1 MTGLTALDRRHG
13 RAPKNFV
20 EHLQALAQTRP
31 DEVWLTAAGESN
43 GEPVER
49 ALTYAALDR
58 RTRALAAR
66 LQQHWPPG
74 ERALIMLD
82 NDEHYAVSL
91 LACFY
96 AGLIAVPVFPPESL
110 RPQHL
115 ARLLGI
121 AADCQAACVL
131 TSSVFLSLM
140 DSAKERFLQ
149 IEAIAVDT
157 VESSLAESWR
167 AFAPADSDVA
177 FLQYTSGSTSA
188 PKGVMVTHGNLMAN
202 ECAIRERMEIGA
214 QDKFVSWAPLYHDMG
229 LIGGLLQPLYSGVP
243 LVLASPRYFL
253 ERPVR
258 WLQLISRHRAT
269 VSGGP
274 DFSYRLCT
282 ERVTDA
288 QMAGLD
294 LACWRLAYTG
304 AEPVRADTELAFCK
318 RFAQVG
324 LSAQAVYA
332 CYGLAEATLFITG
345 GRCGDGMVA
354 NGFGPAQLA
363 QGLAHCTSSI
373 DGVHAQL
380 VACGTAVPGH
390 AIAIVE
396 PVSHANLDPGQVG
409 EIWAEGPS
417 ICAGYWGKPEETA
430 ATFVERDGHR
440 WLRTGDLGFL
450 HQDQLYVTG
459 RIKDLIIVRGHNV
472 YPQDIER
479 AIETEVEAVRKGRV
493 AAFAV
498 SGPEGESI
506 GVAAEVSRSLQK
518 LVPPQTLAE
527 ALSAAVSDVAGQGLS
542 VVVLLNP
549 GALPK
554 TSSGKLQRKACKAGW
569 QERTLDAYAIWEHG
583 KVLQGRE
590 SARQKPEALS
600 STEQALADLWKEV
613 LPWPAEQAMA
623 RDTHFFTSG
632 GNSLLA
638 VQAALRVSER
648 WGIEFSLR
656 DLFDHPRL
664 DDCAATVQA
673 RQPLTAGSALQFSP
687 TPLSAE
693 RRAQPL
699 ALSAAQSRQWFLWQL
714 APRSS
719 AYHVAAAV
727 KLQGTHLP
735 EETLQTAADSLSARH
750 ASLRTVF
757 CPGADGLPYQC
768 IQQSLPIELQVA
780 DLRGIPTGEQSLQTG
795 ERTLQW
801 KTEPFDLEQGPLWRL
816 AMIRLADTSQIVVLV
831 LHHIVSDAASMQQL
845 LDELANHCVTKLT
858 GSALPPVEED
868 ELQCVDY
875 AVSHR
880 MWLDQ
885 GEGGRQLAWWR
896 DQLGDVHPMLA
907 LQTDRPRQ
915 PQGPYRAARHRFALP
930 AGLLAALR
938 RRGETHGAS
947 LFTVLLA
954 GLQALAH
961 RYSGLED
968 IRIGVPVA
976 GRNRRGAQG
985 LVGLLVNT
993 LVLRNGVQ
1001 SDLALDRLLAKAR
1014 DVTLRAQE
1022 HQDLPFDQLV
1032 EALKPERNAGQNPL
1046 FQWLFNH
1053 VFEDY
1058 RGMERLPGATVQEHP
1073 LPEGEAQFEWVLEAR
1088 ERHDG
1093 EVSLAIIYAAELF
1106 EAQTMERMAG
1116 HYIALLQALAD
1127 HPDQLVGEVP
1137 LLGQAEQGQLAAW
1150 GDNRQGHGAPVPVH
1164 ELFERQALAQPQAP
1178 ALVFGEEHLSYG

>member
-13 RAPKNFV
+13 PAPENFV

-31 DEVWLTAAGESN
+31 DEVWLIAAGESN

-49 ALTYAALDR
+49 SLTYAAIDR

-66 LQQHWPPG
+66 LQQQWAPG

-115 ARLLGI
+115 ARLKGI
-121 AADCQAACVL
+121 ATDCQAVCVL
-131 TSSVFLSLM
+131 TSSVLLSMM

-149 IEAIAVDT
+149 AEAIAVDT
-157 VESSLAESWR
+157 VDWALAEGWHAR
-167 AFAPADSDVA
+167 LPADGDVA

-188 PKGVMVTHGNLMAN
+188 PKGVMVTHGSLMAN
-202 ECAIRERMEIGA
+202 ERAIRERMEIGA

-243 LVLASPRYFL
+243 LVLTSPRYFL

-274 DFSYRLCT
+274 DFSYRLCM

-288 QMAGLD
+288 QLAGID
-294 LACWRLAYTG
+294 LSCWRLAYTG
-304 AEPVRADTELAFCK
+304 AEPVRADTGQAFCD
-318 RFAQVG
+318 RFAQAG
-324 LSAQAVYA
+324 LSARAVYA

-345 GRCGDGMVA
+345 GRCGAGMVA
-354 NGFGPAQLA
+354 HRFDNEKLA
-363 QGLAHCTSSI
+363 QGQAHCSEDHGSR
-373 DGVHAQL
+373 HSQL
-380 VACGTAVPGH
+380 VACGTAVPAH
-390 AIAIVE
+390 AVAIVE
-396 PVSHANLDPGQVG
+396 PRTLATMGAGQVG

-417 ICAGYWGKPEETA
+417 LCAGYWGRPDETA
-430 ATFVERDGHR
+430 ATFVEREGRR

-459 RIKDLIIVRGHNV
+459 RIKDLIIIRGHNV

-498 SGPEGESI
+498 PGPDGEGI
-506 GVAAEVSRSLQK
+506 GIAAEVSRSLQK
-518 LVPPQTLAE
+518 LVPPQALAE
-527 ALSAAVSDVAGQGLS
+527 ALAAAVSEAAGQGLS

-554 TSSGKLQRKACKAGW
+554 TSSGKLQRQACRAGW
-569 QERTLDAYAIWEHG
+569 QERTLDAYAIWE
-583 KVLQGRE
+583 QGTVVQGQG
-590 SARQKPEALS
+590 APQTNGEALS
-600 STEQALADLWKEV
+600 RTEQVLADLWKEV
-613 LPWPAEQAMA
+613 LPWPVARPMA
-623 RDTHFFTSG
+623 RETHFFTAG

-638 VQAALRVSER
+638 VQAALRVSAH
-648 WGIEFSLR
+648 WGIEFSQR

-664 DDCAATVQA
+664 GDCAAVVQA
-673 RQPLTAGSALQFSP
+673 RKPTPAAAAQRFSP
-687 TPLSAE
+687 VRLPAE
-693 RRAQPL
+693 RRAQALP
-699 ALSAAQSRQWFLWQL
+699 LSAAQSRQWFLWQL

-727 KLQGTHLP
+727 QLQGFHLP
-735 EETLQTAADSLSARH
+735 AGALQTAADALSARH
-750 ASLRTVF
+750 ESLRTLF
-757 CPGADGLPYQC
+757 RAGLDGSPCQW
-768 IQQSLPIELQVA
+768 IQQSLPIALQVA
-780 DLRGIPTGEQSLQTG
+780 DLRSIPAGEQSLQTS

-801 KTEPFDLEQGPLWRL
+801 KTEAFDLEKGPLWRL
-816 AMIRLADTSQIVVLV
+816 ALVRLTDTSQIVVLV
-831 LHHIVSDAASMQQL
+831 LHHIVSDAASMQLL
-845 LDELANHCVTKLT
+845 LDELAAHCAAALG
-858 GSALPPVEED
+858 GSAALQVDED
-868 ELQCVDY
+868 ALQYADY
-875 AVSHR
+875 VASHR
-880 MWLDQ
+880 MWLEQ
-885 GEGGRQLAWWR
+885 GQGRRQLAWWC
-896 DQLGDVHPMLA
+896 DQLGDVHPVLA

-915 PQGPYRAARHRFALP
+915 SQSHYLAARHHFALP

-938 RRGETHGAS
+938 QRADAHGTS

-961 RYSGLED
+961 RYTGAQD

-976 GRNRRGAQG
+976 GRHRHGAQG
-985 LVGLLVNT
+985 IVGLLVNT

-1001 SDLALDRLLAKAR
+1001 ADMALDRLLAKAR
-1014 DVTLRAQE
+1014 DFTLSAQD
-1022 HQDLPFDQLV
+1022 HQDLPLDQLV
-1032 EALKPERNAGQNPL
+1032 EALKPERSAGQNPL

-1058 RGMERLPGATVQEHP
+1058 RALERLPGATVQGHP
-1073 LPEGEAQFEWVLEAR
+1073 LPEGEAQFEWVLESR

-1093 EVSLAIIYAAELF
+1093 QVALAIIYAAELF
-1106 EAQTMERMAG
+1106 EAQTIERMAG
-1116 HYIALLQALAD
+1116 HYVALLQALAD
-1127 HPDQLVGEVP
+1127 RPEQLVGEVP
-1137 LLGQAEQGQLAAW
+1137 LLGA
-1150 GDNRQGHGAPVPVH
+1150 
-1164 ELFERQALAQPQAP
+1164 
-1178 ALVFGEEHLSYG
+1178 